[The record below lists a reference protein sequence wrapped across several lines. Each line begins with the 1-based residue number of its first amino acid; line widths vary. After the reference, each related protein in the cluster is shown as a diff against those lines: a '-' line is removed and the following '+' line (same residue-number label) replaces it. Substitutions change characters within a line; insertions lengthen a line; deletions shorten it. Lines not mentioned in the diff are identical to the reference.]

1 MINNGILDALYAEK
15 IINQELVEFV
25 NNKNPNNSIAVYEL
39 LQQNDI
45 SINIISNALAKY
57 YNLATISID
66 ELPWNQINNDLQYK
80 IYKNSVAYFDEQ
92 KHIWKILI
100 CTPQAICEAE
110 YLIRHLNNTAEIYF
124 IDLNNWC
131 MFINKIQ
138 HCEIIK
144 KFQHNLAIDII
155 LYQQHINDYAI
166 TNNAS
171 DIHYEPM
178 SCNAI
183 IRMRIDGSL
192 QKIMSHSL
200 DNHNKLIA
208 RLKLMSELDISECR
222 KPQDARLITQSR
234 YGHQRDSR
242 LSIIPTINNEKA
254 VLRILN
260 TDLSVPEITMLGM
273 HQQQFSHLHKS
284 LQQQSGLIL
293 VTGPTGSG
301 KSTTLYSIL
310 KYLKLLPV
318 NITTVEDPVELA
330 IDGITQTPVR
340 HNIDLDF
347 KTILRSVLRQDPDV
361 IMIGEIRDLETAE
374 IAIQAANT
382 GHLVLSTLH
391 TNDTISSINRLLHM
405 GIACHLLDCIKLI
418 ISQRLLPKICK
429 YCNAKNKE
437 CLRCNGGFK
446 GREAVFEVLNPIETS
461 ITTILSNTAEQSRK
475 IAIAA
480 GMISMEQHILQK
492 QQQNIIA

>member
-15 IINQELVEFV
+15 IISKELVELI
-25 NNKNPNNSIAVYEL
+25 NNKNPNNPVMVYEL

-45 SINIISNALAKY
+45 AINIISNALARY
-57 YNLATISID
+57 YNISTVAID
-66 ELPWNQINNDLQYK
+66 TLPWSQINNGLQYK
-80 IYKNSVAYFDEQ
+80 IYKNSVAYFEESTR
-92 KHIWKILI
+92 KWIILI

-124 IDLNNWC
+124 IDLNSWC
-131 MFINKIQ
+131 AFINKMQ

-144 KFQHNLAIDII
+144 KFTHNVAIDII

-166 TNNAS
+166 INNAS

-178 SCNAI
+178 SSNAI
-183 IRMRIDGSL
+183 IRMRIDGNL
-192 QKIMSHSL
+192 QTIMFHSL
-200 DNHNKLIA
+200 DHHNKLIA
-208 RLKLMSELDISECR
+208 RLKLLSELDISECR
-222 KPQDARLITQSR
+222 KPQDARLITQSQ

-260 TDLSVPEITMLGM
+260 TDLSVPDITMLGM
-273 HQQQFSHLHKS
+273 HQQQYSLLQKS
-284 LQQQSGLIL
+284 LKQHGGIIL

-347 KTILRSVLRQDPDV
+347 KTILRSILRQDPDV

-418 ISQRLLPKICK
+418 ISQRLLPKLCK
-429 YCNAKNKE
+429 YCNAKHKE

-446 GREAVFEVLNPIETS
+446 GREAVFEVLNPLDIS
-461 ITTILSNTAEQSRK
+461 ITTIINNTIEQSRK
-475 IAIAA
+475 IAMDA
-480 GMISMEQHILQK
+480 GMISIEQHILQK